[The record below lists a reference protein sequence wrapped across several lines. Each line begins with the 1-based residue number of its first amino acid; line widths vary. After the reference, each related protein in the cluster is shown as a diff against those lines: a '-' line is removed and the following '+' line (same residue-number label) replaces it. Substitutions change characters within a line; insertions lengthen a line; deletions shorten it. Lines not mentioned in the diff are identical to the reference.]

1 MKISFVTN
9 LCAHYNVGTFELLA
23 RDYDIDFYFFS
34 AGEEWYWPKEHG
46 YRSGKF
52 HSEYLPGFQVGQT
65 RITLSLPWKLLLGG
79 YDLYVKCIN
88 GRFALP
94 VTYLIARLRRK
105 PFILW
110 TGVWVRLQTGFQRFI
125 FPLTRYIYRHS
136 DAIVVYGQHVKSYLV
151 SEGVSPERIFVAAHA
166 TDNSFYGQEVSQK
179 EKEVLL
185 DRLGIRPEQRVILYL
200 GRLEESK
207 GVHYLLHAFAK
218 IHRPDVVL
226 VIAGNGTL
234 QKGIEKVADELGIQ
248 QNIRMAGYVAIED
261 APQFY
266 SIAWMYVLPS
276 ITVAT
281 GKEPWGLVVNEAFN
295 QGVPVIATDAV
306 GAAAGGLIQDGY
318 NGFIVKEQNP
328 LELAGAMDRLISNPT
343 LRQSMSVHAKD
354 FIQDWNYPRNVQGYH
369 DAIKYVLARHK

>member
-52 HSEYLPGFQVGQT
+52 HSEYLPGFQLGRT

-79 YDLYVKCIN
+79 YDLYIKCIN

-110 TGVWVRLQTGFQRFI
+110 TGVWVRLQTGFQRFV

-136 DAIVVYGQHVKSYLV
+136 DAIVVYGQHVKSYLIH
-151 SEGVSPERIFVAAHA
+151 EGVPAERIFVAAHA
-166 TDNSFYGQEVSQK
+166 TDNPFYGQEVSQK
-179 EKEVLL
+179 EREALL
-185 DRLGIRPEQRVILYL
+185 DRLGIRSKQRVILYL

-218 IHRPDVVL
+218 IRHPDVVL

-234 QKGIEKVADELGIQ
+234 QKSMENLAHELEIQ
-248 QNIRMAGYVAIED
+248 QNVRLVGYVPIDE

-318 NGFIVKEQNP
+318 NGIIVKERDS
-328 LELAGAMDRLISNPT
+328 LELAEAMDQLISSPE

-354 FIQDWNYPRNVQGYH
+354 CIQAWNYQRNVQGYH
-369 DAIKYVLARHK
+369 DAIQYVMAQPK

>member
-34 AGEEWYWPKEHG
+34 AGDEWYWPKEHG
-46 YRSGKF
+46 YRSGMF
-52 HSEYLPGFQVGQT
+52 HSEYLPGFQLGRT
-65 RITLSLPWKLLLGG
+65 RVTLSLPWKLLLGG
-79 YDLYVKCIN
+79 YDLYIKCIN

-110 TGVWVRLQTGFQRFI
+110 TGVWMRLQTKFQRLVY
-125 FPLTRYIYRHS
+125 PLTRYIYRHA
-136 DAIVVYGQHVKSYLV
+136 DAVVVYGEHVKTYLIR
-151 SEGVSPERIFVAAHA
+151 EGVAPERIFVAPHA
-166 TDNSFYGQEVSQK
+166 TDNAFYSQDISQEQK
-179 EKEVLL
+179 DALL
-185 DRLGIRPEQRVILYL
+185 ARLGISPHQRVILYL

-207 GVHYLLHAFAK
+207 GVSYLLQAFAK
-218 IHRPDVVL
+218 VARPDVIL
-226 VIAGNGTL
+226 VIAGTGTL
-234 QKGIEKVADELGIQ
+234 QKHLENLAKELGLL
-248 QNIRMAGYVAIED
+248 QNIRFAGYVPIEA

-266 SIAWMYVLPS
+266 SIAWMFVLPS

-295 QGVPVIATDAV
+295 QGVPVIATDTV

-318 NGFIVKEQNP
+318 NGFIVREQNSA
-328 LELAGAMDRLISNPT
+328 ELSESMERLISNPE
-343 LRQSMSVHAKD
+343 LRQSMSIHARKS
-354 FIQDWNYPRNVQGYH
+354 IQEWDYPRNVQGYH
-369 DAIKYVLARHK
+369 DAIQYVLARRK